1 MPGHSNRSSQPVLEK
16 KGLKKR
22 REGRVCLLGWD
33 SQKQNLRPKFGAQ
46 SYWGDLF
53 QLKKKSLREWR
64 GEEAEEDRGRKAAN
78 SGSLLPEPGPWCR
91 GRLGAQS
98 YLTLETQLPDFCTPV
113 PVSHWL
119 GPPPGG
125 VGGSNFRIRWAP
137 IGQGLSCRGEI
148 NWKATVLASRHG

>member
-1 MPGHSNRSSQPVLEK
+1 MSLRLRFPEAEPETKIRSTE
-16 KGLKKR
+16 
-22 REGRVCLLGWD
+22 LLRG
-33 SQKQNLRPKFGAQ
+33 SFSVK
-46 SYWGDLF
+46 
-53 QLKKKSLREWR
+53 KKKSLREWR
-64 GEEAEEDRGRKAAN
+64 GEEAEEERGRKAAN

-125 VGGSNFRIRWAP
+125 VGGSNFRIR
-137 IGQGLSCRGEI
+137 
-148 NWKATVLASRHG
+148 